1 MLNERVPPELPKTAT
16 ALSEPPAESGP
27 HAHVA
32 RELPSAPERKGK
44 SSGRVSPVMFV
55 AGGGGGDGSGCAAP
69 HAAAASS
76 AAMRH
81 ISARE

>member
-55 AGGGGGDGSGCAAP
+55 AGGGGNGSGCAAP
-69 HAAAASS
+69 HAATASS
-76 AAMRH
+76 AVMRH
-81 ISARE
+81 MSNRE